1 MEKRP
6 GLRRVIRKERPVTE
20 FVNPAA
26 TDGNINLLKKSLI
39 SKKQPKPQ
47 GSGGREFQMSNRI
60 NILTI
65 NKQSQMNEKS
75 RQTVSIGETQ
85 KSIDSFKSSLS

>member
-1 MEKRP
+1 MEKRL
-6 GLRRVIRKERPVTE
+6 GLRRVIRKERPITE

-39 SKKQPKPQ
+39 SKKQPKVQ
-47 GSGGREFQMSNRI
+47 GSCVREFQMSNRI

-65 NKQSQMNEKS
+65 NKQSQMNDKS
-75 RQTVSIGETQ
+75 RQIVSIGDAQ